1 MVASPFLRWFC
12 PTWKILFD
20 LCGITFGGAG
30 RKEFKRLL
38 QSGKSCV
45 LVTGGFHE
53 ATITCPGTDRIYLNN
68 GRKGFVR
75 YALREGYSLTPVYGF
90 GETDTFSN
98 VQGMWGFRYWLNSG
112 TFQIPAVWGLGHW
125 LCPILPRREK
135 LRIVY
140 GTPLHLPRI
149 PNPTQ
154 EEVDKY
160 HAMYIEKVRDLYDEY
175 KPYDRHL
182 EVW

>member
-1 MVASPFLRWFC
+1 
-12 PTWKILFD
+12 
-20 LCGITFGGAG
+20 
-30 RKEFKRLL
+30 
-38 QSGKSCV
+38 
-45 LVTGGFHE
+45 E

-112 TFQIPAVWGLGHW
+112 TFEIPAVWGLGHW

-154 EEVDKY
+154 EEVDKW
-160 HAMYIEKVRDLYDEY
+160 VVSSSSQ
-175 KPYDRHL
+175 P
-182 EVW
+182 